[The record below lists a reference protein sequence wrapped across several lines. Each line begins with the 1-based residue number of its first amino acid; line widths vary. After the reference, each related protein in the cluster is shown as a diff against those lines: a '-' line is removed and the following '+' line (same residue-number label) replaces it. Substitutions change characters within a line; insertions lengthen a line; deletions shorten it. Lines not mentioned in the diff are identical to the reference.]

1 MYGQVQDPLVHAA
14 AALAQST
21 TAEPIVG
28 SRDTM
33 FTKIFVGGLPYHTSD
48 KTLHE
53 YFEQFGDIEEAVVI
67 TDRNTQKSRGYG
79 FVTMKD
85 KASADRA
92 CKDPNPIIDGRKAN
106 VNLAYLGAK
115 PRTNVQLAALAA
127 GQVQLPL
134 TTQLQALFPP
144 RIGLPQMYY
153 PAVTGF
159 NPLIA
164 TQGAAAQQQLIDYSA
179 LAAVMGQNPQAAA
192 YGLPSQG
199 KCKLNIFKFFENLYN
214 QYAAAYPAG
223 YGLVP
228 QAAYNLGSSQLQLA
242 AAQQQLEH
250 QRV

>member
-1 MYGQVQDPLVHAA
+1 MYSQVQDPMVVHAA

-21 TAEPIVG
+21 NAEPVVG

-134 TTQLQALFPP
+134 TTQLQALFPQ
-144 RIGLPQMYY
+144 RIGIPHMYY
-153 PAVTGF
+153 PTAVTGF
-159 NPLIA
+159 NPLM

-179 LAAVMGQNPQAAA
+179 LAAVMGQNQQA
-192 YGLPSQG
+192 YSLQPQG
-199 KCKLNIFKFFENLYN
+199 KFASAGPTTIE
-214 QYAAAYPAG
+214 QYAAYPAG

-228 QAAYNLGSSQLQLA
+228 QAAYNLGNSQLQLA

>member
-1 MYGQVQDPLVHAA
+1 MLPAMYGQVQDPLVHAA

-21 TAEPIVG
+21 NAEPVVG

-115 PRTNVQLAALAA
+115 PRNNVQLAALAA

-134 TTQLQALFPP
+134 TTQLQALFPQ
-144 RIGLPQMYY
+144 RIGIPQMYY

-159 NPLIA
+159 NPLISA
-164 TQGAAAQQQLIDYSA
+164 QGAAAQQQLIDYSA
-179 LAAVMGQNPQAAA
+179 LAAVMGQNPQAA
-192 YGLPSQG
+192 YGLQAQG
-199 KCKLNIFKFFENLYN
+199 KFASAGPTTIE
-214 QYAAAYPAG
+214 QYAAYPAG

-228 QAAYNLGSSQLQLA
+228 QAAYNIGNSQLQLA

>member
-14 AALAQST
+14 AAALAQST
-21 TAEPIVG
+21 NADPVIG

-85 KASADRA
+85 RPSAERA

-153 PAVTGF
+153 PAVTGLV
-159 NPLIA
+159 NPLMA
-164 TQGAAAQQQLIDYSA
+164 GHGAAAQQQLIDYQA
-179 LAAVMGQNPQAAA
+179 LAAVMGQNQNAAAA
-192 YGLPSQG
+192 YGLAPQG
-199 KCKLNIFKFFENLYN
+199 KYASAGQPTIE
-214 QYAAAYPAG
+214 QYATYPAG

-228 QAAYNLGSSQLQLA
+228 QTAYNLGSSQLQLA